1 MASTRKAAETF
12 TRNAFET
19 TLSSTF
25 GATDTTATVASTSGL
40 TSPCYLVIEPDSATQ
55 REYVFF
61 DGTFTSTQLVTSTA
75 DNRYLTGS
83 AAASGLSH
91 PQNSV
96 VRMVP
101 VQQVTEDMF
110 DAIGQVV
117 DVSYA
122 SGSAGTPKL
131 AADLDANNNKITN
144 LTSPSVA
151 ADAANKSYVDS
162 SDSTL
167 QAAIDSISA
176 GTASQTISITLKVA
190 DDGSGSQN
198 VYYFLSGTDSGA
210 GTREVALDLKV
221 GFKYKFDQS
230 DTSNTGHPFRFSL
243 TKDGTHNSGSEFT
256 TNVTTN
262 GTPGSAGAYTQIEI
276 TPETVGRN
284 DDNTPK
290 LYYYCTAHSGMGGE
304 GQLTLTTNNLQ
315 NYVEKD
321 VTLTSSSG
329 VVAIDLANGNT
340 GSLTLTES
348 VTDIDFTNVPEN
360 GVSTF
365 TVKVTQDASSAY
377 TVAINAIT
385 VNGGS
390 DVTAK
395 TAGAGGFTMTATLGA
410 EDILF
415 FLFFNAGTPYLT
427 VQQEMS

>member
-101 VQQVTEDMF
+101 VQQVYEDMF

-122 SGSAGTPKL
+122 SGTAGTPKL

-144 LTSPSVA
+144 LTTPAAA
-151 ADAANKSYVDS
+151 ADAANKSYVDAS
-162 SDSTL
+162 SVTLLDEDNMASDSAT
-167 QAAIDSISA
+167 AAASQQSVKAYVDTQDATKLSLTGGTMTGAINAGDQEISA
-176 GTASQTISITLKVA
+176 AVLKDYA
-190 DDGSGSQN
+190 E
-198 VYYFLSGTDSGA
+198 TD
-210 GTREVALDLKV
+210 VAL
-221 GFKYKFDQS
+221 S
-230 DTSNTGHPFRFSL
+230 
-243 TKDGTHNSGSEFT
+243 
-256 TNVTTN
+256 
-262 GTPGSAGAYTQIEI
+262 
-276 TPETVGRN
+276 
-284 DDNTPK
+284 
-290 LYYYCTAHSGMGGE
+290 
-304 GQLTLTTNNLQ
+304 
-315 NYVEKD
+315 
-321 VTLTSSSG
+321 SSSG

-348 VTDIDFTNVPEN
+348 VTDIDFTNVPTN
-360 GVSTF
+360 GVSSF

-377 TVAINAIT
+377 TVAINAVT
-385 VNGGS
+385 VNGGGN
-390 DVTAK
+390 VTAK
-395 TAGAGGFTMTATLGA
+395 TAGAGGFTMTTTLSA
-410 EDILF
+410 EDLLF
-415 FLFFNAGTPYLT
+415 FLFFDAGTPYLT
-427 VQQEMS
+427 ATQEMS

>member
-101 VQQVTEDMF
+101 VQQVYEDMF

-122 SGSAGTPKL
+122 SGTAGTPKL

-144 LTSPSVA
+144 LTTPTAA
-151 ADAANKSYVDS
+151 ADAANKSYVDANDLTLLDEDNMASNS
-162 SDSTL
+162 ST
-167 QAAIDSISA
+167 AAASQQSIKAYADTKLPLAGGTMTGAINAGDQEISA
-176 GTASQTISITLKVA
+176 AVLKDYA
-190 DDGSGSQN
+190 E
-198 VYYFLSGTDSGA
+198 TD
-210 GTREVALDLKV
+210 VAL
-221 GFKYKFDQS
+221 S
-230 DTSNTGHPFRFSL
+230 
-243 TKDGTHNSGSEFT
+243 
-256 TNVTTN
+256 
-262 GTPGSAGAYTQIEI
+262 
-276 TPETVGRN
+276 
-284 DDNTPK
+284 
-290 LYYYCTAHSGMGGE
+290 
-304 GQLTLTTNNLQ
+304 
-315 NYVEKD
+315 
-321 VTLTSSSG
+321 SSSG

-340 GSLTLTES
+340 GSLTLTEN
-348 VTDIDFTNVPEN
+348 VTDIDFTNVPTN
-360 GVSTF
+360 GVSSF

-395 TAGAGGFTMTATLGA
+395 TAGAGGFTMTATLSA
-410 EDILF
+410 EDLLF
-415 FLFFNAGTPYLT
+415 FLFFGAGTPYLT
-427 VQQEMS
+427 AQQEMS

>member
-83 AAASGLSH
+83 SAASGLSH

-101 VQQVTEDMF
+101 VQQVYEDIF

-122 SGSAGTPKL
+122 SGTAGTPKL

-144 LTSPSVA
+144 LTTPAAA
-151 ADAANKSYVDS
+151 ADAANKSYVDANDLTLLDEDNMA
-162 SDSTL
+162 SDSST
-167 QAAIDSISA
+167 AAASQQSIKAYADTKLPLAGGTMTGAINAGDQEISA
-176 GTASQTISITLKVA
+176 AVLKDYA
-190 DDGSGSQN
+190 E
-198 VYYFLSGTDSGA
+198 TD
-210 GTREVALDLKV
+210 VAL
-221 GFKYKFDQS
+221 S
-230 DTSNTGHPFRFSL
+230 
-243 TKDGTHNSGSEFT
+243 
-256 TNVTTN
+256 
-262 GTPGSAGAYTQIEI
+262 
-276 TPETVGRN
+276 
-284 DDNTPK
+284 
-290 LYYYCTAHSGMGGE
+290 
-304 GQLTLTTNNLQ
+304 
-315 NYVEKD
+315 
-321 VTLTSSSG
+321 SSSG

-340 GSLTLTES
+340 GSLTLTEN
-348 VTDIDFTNVPEN
+348 VTDIDFTNVPTN
-360 GVSTF
+360 GVSSF
-365 TVKVTQDASSAY
+365 TVKVTQDSSSAY

-385 VNGGS
+385 INGGG

-395 TAGAGGFTMTATLGA
+395 TAGAGGFTMTATLSA
-410 EDILF
+410 EDLLF
-415 FLFFNAGTPYLT
+415 FLFFDAGTPYLT
-427 VQQEMS
+427 AQQEMS